1 MSTENKRGE
10 HKMNFEEIKVKVIQ
24 TIWRMNQQAERG
36 DVNRNHVNYGA
47 VQAYG
52 DILRC
57 MGHETELNNCW
68 ENDKGCLVINSAK
81 IDGEAL
87 PI

>member
-1 MSTENKRGE
+1 
-10 HKMNFEEIKVKVIQ
+10 MNFEEIKVKVME
-24 TIWRMNQQAERG
+24 TIWRMNQQASEG

-57 MGHETELNNCW
+57 MGHETALNNCW
-68 ENDKGCLVINSAK
+68 ENDKGCLVISKAK
-81 IDGEAL
+81 IDGEEL
-87 PI
+87 PII

>member
-1 MSTENKRGE
+1 
-10 HKMNFEEIKVKVIQ
+10 MNYEQIKVKVIQ
-24 TIWRMNQQAERG
+24 AIWNMNEQAEQG
-36 DVNRNHVNYGA
+36 DVNRNHVNYGM

-57 MGHETELNNCW
+57 MGHDTELSNCW
-68 ENDKGCLVINSAK
+68 ENDKVCLVISKAT

-87 PI
+87 SI

>member
-1 MSTENKRGE
+1 MDFEQI
-10 HKMNFEEIKVKVIQ
+10 KMKVI
-24 TIWRMNQQAERG
+24 TAIWNMNLQADQG

-52 DILRC
+52 NILRC
-57 MGHETELNNCW
+57 MGHDTELNNCW
-68 ENDKGCLVINSAK
+68 ENDKGCLVISSAK

>member
-1 MSTENKRGE
+1 MNFTEIKMKVITALW
-10 HKMNFEEIKVKVIQ
+10 KMNL
-24 TIWRMNQQAERG
+24 QADQG
-36 DVNRNHVNYGA
+36 DVERNHVNYGM

-57 MGHETELNNCW
+57 MGHDAELNNCW
-68 ENDKGCLVINSAK
+68 ENDKGCLVISKAK
-81 IDGEAL
+81 IDGEEL

>member
-1 MSTENKRGE
+1 
-10 HKMNFEEIKVKVIQ
+10 MNFEEIKVKVIQ
-24 TIWRMNQQAERG
+24 HLWRMNQQAEQG

-52 DILRC
+52 EILRF
-57 MGHETELNNCW
+57 MGHDTELNNCW